1 MDRMTRSFYLQD
13 IRRMLRIATTEQ
25 LDLVWRF
32 LRGLVA

>member
-1 MDRMTRSFYLQD
+1 MTRSFYLQD
-13 IRRMLRIATTEQ
+13 IRRMLRLVTTEQ

>member
-1 MDRMTRSFYLQD
+1 MTRSFYLQD
-13 IRRMLRIATTEQ
+13 IRRMLGLATTEQ

>member
-1 MDRMTRSFYLQD
+1 MTRSFYLQD
-13 IRRMLRIATTEQ
+13 IRSMLRLATTEQ

>member
-1 MDRMTRSFYLQD
+1 MTRSFYLQD
-13 IRRMLRIATTEQ
+13 IRCMLRLATTEQ

>member
-1 MDRMTRSFYLQD
+1 MEMERNLLMKEIKRL
-13 IRRMLRIATTEQ
+13 LRLATTEQ

>member
-1 MDRMTRSFYLQD
+1 METTRICMTEE
-13 IRRMLRIATTEQ
+13 ILRLLERATDEQ

>member
-1 MDRMTRSFYLQD
+1 MTRSFYLQD
-13 IRRMLRIATTEQ
+13 IRRMLQLATTEQ

>member
-1 MDRMTRSFYLQD
+1 MTRSFYLQD
-13 IRRMLRIATTEQ
+13 IRRMLRFATTEQ